1 MQNKNHTRAKILTL
15 IPIIVFVITVVC
27 LLLAATLEDPSYRS
41 SLYSLFALAGLL
53 SMFFSPLPCLVMAVA
68 GTVFAA
74 KAVKEGIVQS
84 RKFLITGIIEILVY
98 AAAVVLVIVMFIAGQ
113 GV

>member
-1 MQNKNHTRAKILTL
+1 MYSKNHTAAKILTL
-15 IPIIVFVITVVC
+15 IPVVAFVLTVIC
-27 LLLAATLEDPSYRS
+27 LLLANILEVPTGRGV
-41 SLYSLFALAGLL
+41 LYSLFALMGLVG
-53 SMFFSPLPCLVMAVA
+53 MFLSPLPCLVMSVI

-84 RKFLITGIIEILVY
+84 RKFLVLGIIEILGYV
-98 AAAVVLVIVMFIAGQ
+98 AAVILVIAMAIVGQ